1 MNGAGEPSGFWLPR
15 SGGPGGGGLLAE
27 GKVCRPPAASEGDDL
42 LVYLFDAVTVELDNI
57 VASRPQI
64 LTLDEKHAYR
74 ALQERLRQR
83 S

>member
-1 MNGAGEPSGFWLPR
+1 MAWASRAASGSPGAAGLVAAACWLKVNFADPLPR
-15 SGGPGGGGLLAE
+15 A
-27 GKVCRPPAASEGDDL
+27 RGDDL